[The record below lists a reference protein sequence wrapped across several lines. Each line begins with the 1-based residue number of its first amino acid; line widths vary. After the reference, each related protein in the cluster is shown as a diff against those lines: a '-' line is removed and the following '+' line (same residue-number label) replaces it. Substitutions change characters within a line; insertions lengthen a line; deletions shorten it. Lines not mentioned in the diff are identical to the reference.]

1 MRKYLSLAFALFILT
16 GVRVAAQGGSVT
28 FAKEI
33 DFAKYKTYKWV
44 NIDSAQRLDDLTT
57 EQLVGTFEV
66 QLAKKGLTKSTSDK
80 ADLLIG
86 FQVAPE
92 GDKHFSQS
100 PLGTSYS
107 GGNGGSSG
115 SGTVSVNTV
124 HSGQLALNM
133 YDGERKQLVW
143 RGVVADAI
151 DPNAKP
157 DKKQKHMDK
166 AAEKM
171 LKDYPPQKK

>member
-1 MRKYLSLAFALFILT
+1 MRKYLWFAFAFFTLT
-16 GVRVAAQGGSVT
+16 GVRVAAQGASVT
-28 FAKEI
+28 FAREI

-44 NIDSAQRLDDLTT
+44 NIESAQRLDDLTA

-66 QLAKKGLTKSTSDK
+66 QLAKKGLTKSVSDK

-86 FQVAPE
+86 YQVAPE
-92 GDKHFSQS
+92 GDKRFSQS

-115 SGTVSVNTV
+115 SGTISVTTV
-124 HSGQLALNM
+124 HSGQLALDM
-133 YDGERKQLVW
+133 YEAERKQLVW
-143 RGVVADAI
+143 RGVVSDAI

-166 AAEKM
+166 AVEKL

>member
-1 MRKYLSLAFALFILT
+1 MRKYLCLAFVLFT
-16 GVRVAAQGGSVT
+16 MSGMRVAAQGGSVT

-44 NIDSAQRLDDLTT
+44 NVDSPQRLDELTA
-57 EQLVGTFEV
+57 EQLIGTMEV
-66 QLAKKGLTKSTSDK
+66 QLAKKGLTKSTADR

-86 FQVAPE
+86 YQVAPE
-92 GDKHFSQS
+92 GDKRFSQS

-107 GGNGGSSG
+107 GGNGGSAG
-115 SGTVSVNTV
+115 SGTVSVSTV
-124 HSGQLALNM
+124 HSGQLALDM

-143 RGVVADAI
+143 RGVVSDAI
-151 DPNAKP
+151 DANAKP
-157 DKKQKHMDK
+157 DKKQKHMDR
-166 AAEKM
+166 AVEKL